1 MNTEPLVVVAPLWI
15 EARALRPALPGVRIA
30 RSGMGPRRAQAATR
44 ALASQPAPRALAVA
58 GMCGALDPRLVPG
71 DVVVASELRGNGA
84 PIALDCAKP
93 LARALEARGITVHV
107 GPILCV
113 ERLADGRDRAALAA
127 TGAIAVDMES
137 AWLAPLRAR
146 SSFAV
151 LRVVSD
157 GPGHE
162 LFRPSILVNGIRAL
176 RALRAAAPALITW
189 AQAPEET
196 H

>member
-1 MNTEPLVVVAPLWI
+1 VNTEALVVVAPLWI
-15 EARALRPALPGVRIA
+15 EARALAPALPGVRIA

-44 ALASQPAPRALAVA
+44 RLASELAPRALAVA
-58 GMCGALDPRLVPG
+58 GVCGALDPRLVPG
-71 DVVVASELRGNGA
+71 DVVVACELRGVGA
-84 PIALDCAKP
+84 PIVLESAKP
-93 LARALEARGITVHV
+93 LARALEARGITVHL
-107 GPILCV
+107 GPILCLA
-113 ERLADGRDRAALAA
+113 RLADGRDRAALAA

-137 AWLAPLRAR
+137 VWLGPLRTR

-162 LFRPSILVNGIRAL
+162 LFRPAILSQGIRAL

>member
-1 MNTEPLVVVAPLWI
+1 M
-15 EARALRPALPGVRIA
+15 
-30 RSGMGPRRAQAATR
+30 
-44 ALASQPAPRALAVA
+44 
-58 GMCGALDPRLVPG
+58 
-71 DVVVASELRGNGA
+71 
-84 PIALDCAKP
+84 
-93 LARALEARGITVHV
+93 HV
-107 GPILCV
+107 GPILCL

-162 LFRPSILVNGIRAL
+162 LFRPSHRRRTDFA
-176 RALRAAAPALITW
+176 RCAHFAPRAPALITW
-189 AQAPEET
+189 AQAAPDGDSLMPVPLRQTLRIGTYLMKQKLFGRKKFPLIVELEPLFACNLACAGCGKIQYPKDILKKRMSVEDAIRGDRGVRLADGLDRGRRAADPPRDPRDRGRR
-196 H
+196 

>member
-1 MNTEPLVVVAPLWI
+1 M
-15 EARALRPALPGVRIA
+15 
-30 RSGMGPRRAQAATR
+30 
-44 ALASQPAPRALAVA
+44 
-58 GMCGALDPRLVPG
+58 PG
-71 DVVVASELRGNGA
+71 DVVVASELRGSGA

-93 LARALEARGITVHV
+93 LARALEARGISVHV
-107 GPILCV
+107 GPILCL
-113 ERLADGRDRAALAA
+113 ERLADGRDRAALA

-137 AWLAPLRAR
+137 AWLAPLRTR

-162 LFRPSILVNGIRAL
+162 LFRPAIFIQGIRAL

>member
-1 MNTEPLVVVAPLWI
+1 
-15 EARALRPALPGVRIA
+15 
-30 RSGMGPRRAQAATR
+30 MGPLRAQAATR
-44 ALASQPAPRALAVA
+44 ALASEPAPRALAVA
-58 GMCGALDPRLVPG
+58 GVCGALDPRLVPG
-71 DVVVASELRGNGA
+71 DVVVASELRGNGV
-84 PIALDCAKP
+84 PIVLESAKP
-93 LARALEARGITVHV
+93 LARALEARGISVHV
-107 GPILCV
+107 GAIVCL
-113 ERLADGRDRAALAA
+113 ERLADGRDRAALASA
-127 TGAIAVDMES
+127 GAIAVDMES

-146 SSFAV
+146 SAFAV

-162 LFRPSILVNGIRAL
+162 LFRPSILVNGFRAL